1 MLDIDKEKLKSKFKE
16 QDWEYVFDKVYRISE
31 FILSRNYRIY
41 NIDIM
46 DDMKQEC
53 AENFFKKIEQGKVDP
68 EQNVFSFIWKNSNF
82 RILEILRKQNNRNRI
97 ARFMPF
103 DLIDFEVYKDDS
115 VTMKYVDEEFN

>member
-1 MLDIDKEKLKSKFKE
+1 LLDIDKEKLKSKFKE